1 MVVVVVVVVGG
12 CVVGDVFCRVCC
24 VVRVCVVLRCGVV
37 VDISFVFCVKIC
49 CGKLFSVFL
58 RDSLLL

>member
-1 MVVVVVVVVGG
+1 MVVVVDG
-12 CVVGDVFCRVCC
+12 CVVSDVVCRVCG
-24 VVRVCVVLRCGVV
+24 VVRVCVVVRCGVV